1 MNPDSV
7 IYVAGHRGLVGSALV
22 RALRRQGY
30 TRLLLEDR
38 HNLDLV
44 DQAAVNAF
52 FERERPQFVFLV
64 AGKVGGIHANDTFPA
79 DFIYQN
85 LMIEANVIRAAWQAG
100 VRKLLF
106 TGSSCIYP
114 KFAPQPI
121 REEHLLS
128 GPLEPTNESYAV
140 AKIAGIKLAQ
150 AFRKQYGFDAICVMP
165 NNLYGP
171 GDNFDLKT
179 SHVLPALMRKIHEA
193 KLKGAPE
200 AGVWG
205 TGTPLREFLHVDD
218 LADALLFV
226 MLHYD
231 GYEIIN
237 VGGGEELT
245 IRDLCELIREVVG
258 YTGRIAFDPNMPDGT
273 PRKALDVS
281 RLSSLGWRPKIQL
294 RSGIEE
300 TYRWYCSTLP

>member
-7 IYVAGHRGLVGSALV
+7 IYVAGHRGLVGSAVV
-22 RALRRQGY
+22 RALRRTGCA
-30 TRLLLEDR
+30 RLLVEEHSR
-38 HNLDLV
+38 LDLA

-64 AGKVGGIHANDTFPA
+64 AGKVGGIHANDSYPA

-85 LMIEANVIRAAWQAG
+85 LMIEANVMQAAYRSG

-121 REEHLLS
+121 REEQLLS

-150 AFRKQYGFDAICVMP
+150 GLRKQYGFDAICAMP

-171 GDNFDLKT
+171 GDNFDLTT

-193 KLKGAPE
+193 KCQGAPE
-200 AGVWG
+200 VEVWG
-205 TGTPLREFLHVDD
+205 SGTPLREFLHVDD
-218 LADALLFV
+218 LADALVFL
-226 MLHYD
+226 MLQYD

-237 VGGGEELT
+237 VGGGEELS
-245 IRDLCELIREVVG
+245 IRDLCGLICNVIG
-258 YTGRIAFDPNMPDGT
+258 YKGNLAFDPKMPDGT

-281 RLSSLGWRPKIQL
+281 RLKSLGWQPKIPL
-294 RSGIEE
+294 RQGIEE
-300 TYRWYCSTLP
+300 TYLWYCSTLA